1 MREDYR
7 IYRLSWRERFLY
19 IFQAVL
25 LTGLLDYLFYASPW
39 VMLLTPAVAVIFL
52 RRKKRR
58 LAAQRRGRIEKQ
70 FQDMLTSLCVALR
83 AGYAM
88 ENALGE
94 CRKDLEKLYGPEAEL
109 ARELRYMQ
117 GQISVSVPVE
127 GLLLELGERTGA
139 EDIQNIAGIYAI
151 AKRTGGNLEQVL
163 QNTAGK
169 LKEKMETAG
178 EIEASLAAKRMEQRV
193 MGLMPCAI
201 ILYLRLLS
209 PGFLDPLYGN
219 LLGAAVMTFC
229 LGVYGAALRLGE
241 RIVDI
246 EV

>member
-1 MREDYR
+1 MKQDYR
-7 IYRLSWRERFLY
+7 NYQLNWKERILY
-19 IFQAVL
+19 VVQGIF
-25 LTGLLDYLFYASPW
+25 LTGVLDYLFYASLW
-39 VMLLTPAVAVIFL
+39 VMLLSPVVVVIILKRKRKDLAVR
-52 RRKKRR
+52 RRK
-58 LAAQRRGRIEKQ
+58 RIEKQ
-70 FQDMLTSLCVALR
+70 FQDMLTSLCVSLR

-94 CRKDLEKLYGPEAEL
+94 CRKDLENLYGSEAEL
-109 ARELRYMQ
+109 VRELKYMQ
-117 GQISVSVPVE
+117 GQMGVSVPVE
-127 GLLLELGERTGA
+127 RLLQDLGQRTGI
-139 EDIQNIAGIYAI
+139 EDIQNFADIYAI

-169 LKEKMETAG
+169 LREKMDTAG
-178 EIEASLAAKRMEQRV
+178 EIEASIAAKRMEQRI
-193 MGLMPCAI
+193 MGIMPCAI

-219 LLGAAVMTFC
+219 LLGIAVMTFC
-229 LGVYGAALRLGE
+229 LGIYGIALRMGE